1 MLKSVTPA
9 FQSRNNMNTEDL
21 KIETYPPRNA
31 GGQHVGKLE
40 VGMKVTHLPSGL
52 VVICNT
58 ERSQLRNRDVAIAM
72 IEAGLEKIN
81 WNFKP

>member
-9 FQSRNNMNTEDL
+9 IQLRNNMEQEYTYEP
-21 KIETYPPRNA
+21 YPPRNA

-52 VVICNT
+52 VAICNT
-58 ERSQLRNRDVAIAM
+58 ERSQLKNRDIAIAM
-72 IEAGLEKIN
+72 IKAGLKKNKLES
-81 WNFKP
+81 PRC